1 MELDDFKISK
11 AVLKDVQV
19 DTTTMTYFDGGV
31 FKQPNHVGDFYNHFS
46 SDLEWASVREACREQ
61 GMSHRKMVAN
71 FRFEVSCFLSMDSLL
86 DFFRLY

>member
-46 SDLEWASVREACREQ
+46 SDLE
-61 GMSHRKMVAN
+61 
-71 FRFEVSCFLSMDSLL
+71 
-86 DFFRLY
+86 